1 MKAKKKDVKTD
12 FEVLVGRIQVTSDAL
27 QQDALVVINRSV
39 TMRAW
44 LTGYSI
50 VECEQHG
57 ADRAKYGEGL
67 LVSSS
72 TFQVVK

>member
-1 MKAKKKDVKTD
+1 MRSKKKTD
-12 FEVLVGRIQVTSDAL
+12 FDGLVGRIHAASDAL
-27 QQDALVVINRSV
+27 QQDALAVINRSA
-39 TMRAW
+39 TTRAW